1 MAAAAGWGNTD
12 GTGWAT
18 GRGWG
23 NSHGH
28 GWGNSSGWSDTT
40 SEEAPTWDGVTR
52 FPKTRGKKRRQCRCR
67 HMRRLA
73 AEAEAKAG
81 AVAAYCRA
89 FGRGLVVRPASA
101 FFWIVARLARWGN
114 CLAIPVHTHCRPDVA
129 NKKLEDLPLPI
140 APLSLTVLFP
150 LLLRQSG
157 TDSRHSFSSN
167 AQEEKNERLP
177 VLAIGSQAPEAA
189 LLVITTLL
197 EGGGRHFDWNDVM
210 DILSD
215 QRLWLS
221 PIDAGFIGPNEV
233 TFVGNVGPVDG
244 VQVSGSGQI

>member
-52 FPKTRGKKRRQCRCR
+52 FPKTRGKKR
-67 HMRRLA
+67 HPNPTSTA
-73 AEAEAKAG
+73 VPSVEAWLCALPQH
-81 AVAAYCRA
+81 
-89 FGRGLVVRPASA
+89 FSGLWHALR
-101 FFWIVARLARWGN
+101 
-114 CLAIPVHTHCRPDVA
+114 DVA

-150 LLLRQSG
+150 APPSE
-157 TDSRHSFSSN
+157 RHGLAPFFLGFFFGFL
-167 AQEEKNERLP
+167 AMHKKKKNERLP

-233 TFVGNVGPVDG
+233 TFWAMWALWTAYKYLG
-244 VQVSGSGQI
+244 VVKYKCPTQF